1 MGVYRCMNTK
11 TPKIKTVMVC
21 YRVKADRVA
30 ENEQLVCQ
38 VYEQLAAE
46 RPPGFRYATFRH
58 DETSFMHV
66 AAIDDGVEN
75 PLPALGAFKRFQE
88 GIAERCEQQ
97 PVVTPLLPIGSFG
110 LLEADAHR

>member
-1 MGVYRCMNTK
+1 MNAK
-11 TPKIKTVMVC
+11 TPKMNTVMVC
-21 YRVKADRVA
+21 YRVKAERVT
-30 ENEQLVCQ
+30 ENERLVRE

-46 RPPGFRYATFRH
+46 RPQGFRYATFKH

-75 PLPALGAFKRFQE
+75 PLPALAAFKRFQE

-97 PVVTPLLPIGSFG
+97 PVVTSLQPVGSFG